1 MKEIGIIIC
10 LMKKKKLKEYH
21 KNYCEANKCKKS

>member
-1 MKEIGIIIC
+1 
-10 LMKKKKLKEYH
+10 MKKKNHNMPDEKKRLKEYH